1 MAIAV
6 GVIDLGDEAV
16 ERGSG
21 GAGLAMAV
29 VDDAD
34 VAISGSFFRK
44 ISGEFSDVSMLT
56 TRRQKGGKE
65 E

>member
-1 MAIAV
+1 MAFAV
-6 GVIDLGDEAV
+6 GVIDLGHEAV

-21 GAGLAMAV
+21 GAGFFESCVAMAV

-34 VAISGSFFRK
+34 VAIFGSFFRK

-56 TRRQKGGKE
+56 IRC
-65 E
+65 